1 MSNNEDNGMKQLL
14 LMIGGIVALA
24 MVLERAALI
33 VENYIHYL
41 PQEGIIPQIFW
52 YLDNYGTLALIL
64 TVSLA
69 AVWDKSELLRLI
81 ILVCCAAIIILQFFP
96 DVQQTIEGYIG
107 VKPLAE
113 SSAILNTKLLI

>member
-1 MSNNEDNGMKQLL
+1 MSDSEDSGLKQLL
-14 LMIGGIVALA
+14 LLIGGIVALA

-33 VENYIHYL
+33 VQNYVEYL
-41 PQEGIIPQIFW
+41 PTEGIIPQIFW

-69 AVWDKSELLRLI
+69 AVWDKSDILKLV

-96 DVQQTIEGYIG
+96 DVQQTLENYIG

-113 SSAILNTKLLI
+113 ASTSFRFIS

>member
-1 MSNNEDNGMKQLL
+1 MSDENESGMRQLL
-14 LMIGGIVALA
+14 LLIGGIVALA

-33 VENYIHYL
+33 VENYVHYL
-41 PQEGIIPQIFW
+41 PQEGIVPQIFW

-64 TVSLA
+64 TISLA
-69 AVWDKSELLRLI
+69 AVWDKSDLLKLV

-96 DVQQTIEGYIG
+96 DVQQTIESYIG

-113 SSAILNTKLLI
+113 GSASFKLLM